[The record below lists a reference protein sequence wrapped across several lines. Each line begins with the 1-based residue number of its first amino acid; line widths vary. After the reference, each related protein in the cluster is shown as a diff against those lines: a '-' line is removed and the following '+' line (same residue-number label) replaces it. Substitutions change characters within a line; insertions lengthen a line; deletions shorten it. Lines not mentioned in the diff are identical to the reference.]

1 MESWAGWTG
10 LERAEGKQSSSP
22 QVEGLG
28 DYWPVLHGEHV
39 ARQGAEHGGIPLGD
53 VIGERERM
61 WREERLWR
69 G

>member
-10 LERAEGKQSSSP
+10 LERLKAGSP

-28 DYWPVLHGEHV
+28 DYYWPVLHGEHV

-53 VIGERERM
+53 VIGETEGEGERG
-61 WREERLWR
+61 R
-69 G
+69 GEG